1 MRRAEW
7 RERPARRTAAR
18 RRVPEE
24 TSSEGEE
31 YLERPALRAARTGRD
46 RRGGR
51 CVPEKTGAEGGAWR
65 ERRVEGETG
74 AEGGTVGETGAEGG
88 AYLERP
94 AQRAALEPPLGA
106 RGRLWARA
114 EVAAAVERRDEV
126 LMLRRSSSADPKIP
140 NLGYAPG
147 PRVSQRRIR
156 LQPSQCITS

>member
-1 MRRAEW
+1 
-7 RERPARRTAAR
+7 
-18 RRVPEE
+18 
-24 TSSEGEE
+24 
-31 YLERPALRAARTGRD
+31 
-46 RRGGR
+46 
-51 CVPEKTGAEGGAWR
+51 
-65 ERRVEGETG
+65 VEGETG

>member
-1 MRRAEW
+1 M
-7 RERPARRTAAR
+7 
-18 RRVPEE
+18 
-24 TSSEGEE
+24 
-31 YLERPALRAARTGRD
+31 
-46 RRGGR
+46 
-51 CVPEKTGAEGGAWR
+51 
-65 ERRVEGETG
+65 EGETG

-114 EVAAAVERRDEV
+114 EVPAVERRDEV

-147 PRVSQRRIR
+147 PHVSQRDSATDQATAVAMHY
-156 LQPSQCITS
+156 LVTNTYPSRE

>member
-1 MRRAEW
+1 M
-7 RERPARRTAAR
+7 
-18 RRVPEE
+18 EE
-24 TSSEGEE
+24 
-31 YLERPALRAARTGRD
+31 
-46 RRGGR
+46 
-51 CVPEKTGAEGGAWR
+51 
-65 ERRVEGETG
+65 ETG
-74 AEGGTVGETGAEGG
+74 AEGGKVGETGAEGG

-147 PRVSQRRIR
+147 PRVSQRDSATDQATAVAMHY
-156 LQPSQCITS
+156 LVTNTYPSRE